1 MAPVYGMASTVP
13 IQGVVTDLLERY
25 LDVLYEV

>member
-1 MAPVYGMASTVP
+1 MANSLPV
-13 IQGVVTDLLERY
+13 QGVVTDLLERY